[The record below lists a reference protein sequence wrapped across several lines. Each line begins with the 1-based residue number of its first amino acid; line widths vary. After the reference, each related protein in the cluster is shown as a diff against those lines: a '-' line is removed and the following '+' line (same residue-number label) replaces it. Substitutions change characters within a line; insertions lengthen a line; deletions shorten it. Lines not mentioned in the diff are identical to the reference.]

1 MAARTGPLVSD
12 TGASAYATRSR
23 ASSSDVSSFSHPRPC
38 IVSRAKRQKVS
49 AFREIDVDRFS
60 AEKGTAGLSEPTFYG
75 SVDDYRRQ
83 VAGAMGTFAGAD
95 RQNIPWSEE
104 KEEAFCNGSAGPLE
118 KEPEA
123 LKAGVGS
130 PSVIG
135 INTAES
141 AAPPRAFPS
150 MARVLSVIF
159 IVAIALP
166 LLHNAPLI
174 GQAGHAMFAAEGGVM
189 RQSQSTHGE
198 PVLDGELV
206 KRQNSP
212 TDICTRWSHQSA
224 LVNGTLYIY
233 GGRAT
238 KDAEQKDNTWN
249 NDFVA
254 IDLTKSWQIS
264 SPTVNGLPQPS
275 GPPPVANGYLWNS
288 YDSLYL
294 YGGEFSDTPATSPIP
309 YALWAYNITS
319 SSWKEHSN
327 PQTSKGNN
335 SNADNQPV
343 QEAAEG
349 AGFSVPELGRGW
361 YFGGHVDTF
370 TTAGW
375 SNQIPRVYLKSLIE
389 YTFPGYSNTGVQ
401 SLSSGQTAGSDG
413 VWRNVTDGGLQDKS
427 GFTERAD
434 GALVYVPG
442 FGDEGLLLGL
452 AGGTNATY
460 VSQRL
465 NKMRLTARIDYVSRL
480 H

>member
-1 MAARTGPLVSD
+1 MAAQPEPSVSGTGCP
-12 TGASAYATRSR
+12 AYCARLR
-23 ASSSDVSSFSHPRPC
+23 ASSSDIPSFSDPHPSVLPR
-38 IVSRAKRQKVS
+38 SKHQKIS
-49 AFREIDVDRFS
+49 AFKEIDVDKFS
-60 AEKGTAGLSEPTFYG
+60 DEKGTAALVGPTFYG

-83 VAGAMGTFAGAD
+83 VVGAMRPLTTAD
-95 RQNIPWSEE
+95 EQKVSWSEGNE
-104 KEEAFCNGSAGPLE
+104 PALHNGPDGPLK
-118 KEPEA
+118 KEPETF
-123 LKAGVGS
+123 KAGLRSS
-130 PSVIG
+130 PTMEIDTV
-135 INTAES
+135 ES

-150 MARVLSVIF
+150 MVRVLSIAF
-159 IVAIALP
+159 IVAVALP
-166 LLHNAPLI
+166 LLHNTPLI
-174 GQAGHAMFAAEGGVM
+174 GQAGHAMLGAKGGVM
-189 RQSQSTHGE
+189 RKSQSIHRT
-198 PVLDGELV
+198 PALDGEVV

-224 LVNGTLYIY
+224 IVNGTLYVY

-238 KDAEQKDNTWN
+238 KDAGQSSNTWN
-249 NDFVA
+249 NDFVT
-254 IDLTKSWQIS
+254 IDLTKTWQIS
-264 SPTVNGLPQPS
+264 SPTVNGLAQPS
-275 GPPPVANGYLWNS
+275 GPPPVANGYLWSS

-294 YGGEFSDTPATSPIP
+294 YGGEFSDTPATSPVP
-309 YALWAYNITS
+309 FALWEYNIAS

-335 SNADNQPV
+335 SNAANQPV

-361 YFGGHVDTF
+361 YFGGHLDGY

-375 SNQIPRVYLKSLIE
+375 SQQVARVYLKSLIE

-413 VWRNVTDGGLQDKS
+413 VWRNVTEGGLQDTS

-434 GALVYVPG
+434 GVLVYVPG

-460 VSQRL
+460 VSQHSP
-465 NKMRLTARIDYVSRL
+465 KI
-480 H
+480 

>member
-1 MAARTGPLVSD
+1 MAAHTGP
-12 TGASAYATRSR
+12 ASAYPTRLR
-23 ASSSDVSSFSHPRPC
+23 ASSSDVPSFSDPHPS
-38 IVSRAKRQKVS
+38 ILSRSKRQKVS
-49 AFREIDVDRFS
+49 AFKEIDVDRFS
-60 AEKGTAGLSEPTFYG
+60 AEKGTAALGEPTFYG

-83 VAGAMGTFAGAD
+83 VVGAMGGFAGAD
-95 RQNIPWSEE
+95 RQKMSWSGE
-104 KEEAFCNGSAGPLE
+104 KDEAFRNGSEGPL
-118 KEPEA
+118 KREPEA
-123 LKAGVGS
+123 FKAGLGS
-130 PSVIG
+130 PSVIEM
-135 INTAES
+135 NTVES

-159 IVAIALP
+159 IVAVALP

-174 GQAGHAMFAAEGGVM
+174 GQAGHAMHGAEGGVM
-189 RQSQSTHGE
+189 RKSQSMHGE
-198 PVLDGELV
+198 PVMDGGLV

-224 LVNGTLYIY
+224 LVNGTLYVY

-238 KDAEQKDNTWN
+238 KDAGQMSNTWN
-249 NDFVA
+249 NDFVT

-264 SPTVNGLPQPS
+264 SPTVKGLPQPS

-294 YGGEFSDTPATSPIP
+294 YGGEFSDTPATSPVP
-309 YALWAYNITS
+309 YALWEYNIAS
-319 SSWKEHSN
+319 SSWKQHSN

-361 YFGGHVDTF
+361 YFGGHLDSF
-370 TTAGW
+370 TTPGW
-375 SNQIPRVYLKSLIE
+375 SNQIARVYLKSLIE

-413 VWRNVTDGGLQDKS
+413 VWRNVTEGGLQDTS

-434 GALVYVPG
+434 GVLVYVPG

-460 VSQRL
+460 VSQ
-465 NKMRLTARIDYVSRL
+465 
-480 H
+480 